1 MKIHKSLGLIFLAG
15 CCWNNGWTAPLPP
28 ASSQSNDTEL
38 TLKTSKRTLGKEY
51 PVPPTITVKGS
62 DFTAELNGKKTH
74 FVRPL
79 VAAAPRLK
87 PSAGGKVIYVSPNGT
102 GNGGKNSPMGS
113 IQEAVDQAGPGDMV
127 VINQGEYVE
136 AVKITKSGREGAPI
150 VITAAPGALPR
161 IILPF
166 GKKSHEASFSLG
178 VVSLHGCGYV
188 WIQGLVL
195 EGDLHRSDSPETWG
209 EKYGAW
215 GIVLSNG
222 AGEGARDLPRRSRRD
237 AAGDAG
243 QAAARARG
251 PHLLPRR
258 RHAADPRG
266 RARHRGDQ
274 QVAQGARRP
283 RHLPRRPVLPAQ
295 RAVDLSAAA
304 ARATQ
309 RHPAARPHVH
319 RRVRE
324 DARPPV
330 QGDRAGRAADARGR
344 GLARQRP
351 PAAQLDRVDG
361 RPRAGRGNPGE
372 RHPG

>member
-51 PVPPTITVKGS
+51 PVPPTITVKGD

-166 GKKSHEASFSLG
+166 GKKSHEESFSLA

-209 EKYGAW
+209 EKYGAC

-222 AGEGARDLPRRSRRD
+222 AGEGVRISNCISYRNSHCGFKEMGHGGAHFIFEGNIAFWSGNDITDHGFYIPSSD
-237 AAGDAG
+237 A
-243 QAAARARG
+243 
-251 PHLLPRR
+251 
-258 RHAADPRG
+258 
-266 RARHRGDQ
+266 
-274 QVAQGARRP
+274 
-283 RHLPRRPVLPAQ
+283 
-295 RAVDLSAAA
+295 
-304 ARATQ
+304 TI
-309 RHPAARPHVH
+309 
-319 RRVRE
+319 
-324 DARPPV
+324 
-330 QGDRAGRAADARGR
+330 
-344 GLARQRP
+344 
-351 PAAQLDRVDG
+351 
-361 RPRAGRGNPGE
+361 RGNLTFEIVGYGIHVYPSPKRLNIEKNLCINMGAGGICLAGSFHQVINNTCVGNKWGIVFY
-372 RHPG
+372 RN